1 MKIMTA
7 SQYRGRNNKEAP
19 APPSKSLTV
28 FDGLCQQ
35 FETAICPAGM
45 REGRYQPSQEEDTL
59 DYVFDHVESFTCA
72 DGSAGGLHGAEGDDD
87 YKDDDSD
94 HDEIYVPPELVEL
107 GLSKRNAQ
115 LAAEDISDSDD
126 DDEDHEATDYRRRI
140 QNEREYKSRKALQE
154 WKENEL
160 RRQNSILEE
169 QQSPSRRLDNNN
181 NNNSPT
187 ISRLRS
193 KKRAIEHKQLQQKQ
207 QQQRKTRPTDN
218 FLPKDSTA
226 SKASTTADTATRTQS
241 AYWKFATIAIVIGI
255 GTCVIVAL
263 GIVSR
268 MGKQT

>member
-72 DGSAGGLHGAEGDDD
+72 DGSAGGLHGAEGDGD

-126 DDEDHEATDYRRRI
+126 DDEDHEASDYRRRI
-140 QNEREYKSRKALQE
+140 QNMSRKALQE

-169 QQSPSRRLDNNN
+169 QQNPSRRLDDDDNNN
-181 NNNSPT
+181 SSPT

-207 QQQRKTRPTDN
+207 QQQQRKSRPTDN

-226 SKASTTADTATRTQS
+226 TKAPTTADAATRTQS